1 MRLPG
6 HKGWE
11 LFQQEVDACQYSAA
25 GSGHFAT
32 GRAAARASSALRSC
46 HAVGTGLPAVSA
58 LSALARGVLHAGDL
72 HSAQQAALAHPLSR
86 SCSPCGSPRLFVADP
101 AASGTLP
108 GVSGCCFCR
117 RTPRPP
123 RCGHPAAD
131 TPAARGPPGRGA
143 VRGCAGEAAAGSAAR
158 GLLTGG
164 GRGWDSPPDCS
175 NAAAAGPCWR
185 RAPPRRGVRKLS
197 GVSVPPECAH
207 LCL

>member
-1 MRLPG
+1 M
-6 HKGWE
+6 
-11 LFQQEVDACQYSAA
+11 DACQYSAA

-46 HAVGTGLPAVSA
+46 PAVGTGLPAVSA

-72 HSAQQAALAHPLSR
+72 HSAQRAALAHPLSR

-101 AASGTLP
+101 AASGALP
-108 GVSGCCFCR
+108 GVSGCFLQAHPAATPL
-117 RTPRPP
+117 RTP
-123 RCGHPAAD
+123 RCGHPCCA
-131 TPAARGPPGRGA
+131 GPPPGVGLCGA
-143 VRGCAGEAAAGSAAR
+143 VPARLRQAAQHAACSR
-158 GLLTGG
+158 GG

-197 GVSVPPECAH
+197 GVSVPPECGH